1 MADNN
6 FGDELSHRAL
16 DAVDTVVAT
25 VNDKAIRPAI
35 VAARAVVFGFIIA
48 VVALAVVVLL
58 SVGFIRLTTDYLFHY
73 RVWVAYLRPWAPS
86 SAWAGCSPTPSVA
99 SLLTAMAERRK
110 VVVIGSGPAGL
121 TAAIYAARAQL
132 EPLVIEGEP
141 SSTSD
146 QPGGQ
151 LMLTTE
157 VENYPGFVD
166 GVMGPELMGIMRNQ
180 AIRFGAELRT
190 AKVSRLDL
198 SSPSPFPLWIG
209 DPNADQHTVE
219 ADALIIATGARSLM
233 LGCPNEDRLL
243 GYGVSTCAT
252 CDGFFFREQHIA
264 VAGGGDSA
272 LEEALFL
279 TRFATK
285 VTVVHRRDEL
295 RASKIMQ
302 ERAFKNPKI
311 EFLWDSVIVD
321 VLGDTK
327 VSGIKIK
334 HTRSDET
341 FELPVTGLFVAIGHE
356 PNSALLK
363 GQLDLGANGYVRT
376 IGKSSRTSVEGVF
389 ACGDVQDSFYR
400 QAVTSAGSGCMA
412 AIDAEH
418 WLEER
423 GE

>member
-1 MADNN
+1 
-6 FGDELSHRAL
+6 
-16 DAVDTVVAT
+16 
-25 VNDKAIRPAI
+25 
-35 VAARAVVFGFIIA
+35 
-48 VVALAVVVLL
+48 
-58 SVGFIRLTTDYLFHY
+58 
-73 RVWVAYLRPWAPS
+73 
-86 SAWAGCSPTPSVA
+86 
-99 SLLTAMAERRK
+99 MAERRK
-110 VVVIGSGPAGL
+110 VVIIGSGPAGL

-141 SSTSD
+141 SSNSD

-166 GVMGPELMGIMRNQ
+166 GVMGPELMGIMRSQ

-198 SSPSPFPLWIG
+198 SSRSPFPLWVG
-209 DPNADQHTVE
+209 DPDADEPTVE
-219 ADALIIATGARSLM
+219 ADALIVATGARSLM
-233 LGCPNEDRLL
+233 LGCPNEERLL

-272 LEEALFL
+272 LEEAIFL

-327 VSGIKIK
+327 VSGIKVQ
-334 HTRSDET
+334 HTTSAET

-356 PNSALLK
+356 PNSALFK
-363 GQLDLGANGYVRT
+363 GQLELRGERLRPHHREVHP
-376 IGKSSRTSVEGVF
+376 TSVDGVF
-389 ACGDVQDSFYR
+389 ACGDVQDDYYR
-400 QAVTSAGSGCMA
+400 QAITSAGSGCMA
-412 AIDAEH
+412 AIDAER